1 MNEFYTRNVL
11 EAALLAAGKP
21 LQIAELGQLFDENT
35 RPKVDDIRATLEAL
49 AAEYSNRGLE
59 VKETAAGFR
68 IQVRREFASEISRLW
83 PERPARYSRALLETL
98 ALIAYRQPITRAEIE
113 AVRGVAVNPNIVKTV
128 IERNWVR
135 VVGHRDV
142 PGRPE
147 LLGTTREFLDYFGLR
162 SLDELPP
169 LAELKAMGDYN
180 LQLELPNA
188 GALGVEKVD
197 GDVEVEGTD
206 GVAVAVAGLLTSDVV
221 IEGEGAAAGV
231 AGGDTV
237 EAVGEVTAVGHAGE
251 EGGSDAVADANGAR
265 DEAAHNAVA
274 SSADGGEGDAA
285 HDSVADAAGKHDER
299 THNAAVQS
307 NGDASDSA
315 HDPVAD
321 ATGEHDEGTHD
332 AVVQAGGDASDSAH
346 DAVADAAG
354 EHDEGAHDAA
364 VQANG
369 DASDSA
375 LDAVADAAGVHDEG
389 AHRTAAQADSGAS
402 DGSRD
407 AVADAASVHDAVPV
421 AASGSEGAQ
430 DAVADGA
437 HDDSEADRTLT
448 SGNVSKHA
456 ADSDEADTSDSAIS
470 SESLDALDDAAD
482 DDSDEDELSA
492 DGHGSRELV
501 AAPRDI
507 DD

>member
-1 MNEFYTRNVL
+1 MNEFYTRNVV

-35 RPKVDDIRATLEAL
+35 RPKVDDIRATLDAL

-113 AVRGVAVNPNIVKTV
+113 SVRGVAVNPNIVKTV

-188 GALGVEKVD
+188 GALGVES
-197 GDVEVEGTD
+197 EGGE
-206 GVAVAVAGLLTSDVV
+206 GVVPAVAGLLTSDLAGAD
-221 IEGEGAAAGV
+221 GEAAATASTEADGEV
-231 AGGDTV
+231 AVVDVAVVEVTEVALDEVAQQADVGSTDV
-237 EAVGEVTAVGHAGE
+237 EAGAGH
-251 EGGSDAVADANGAR
+251 
-265 DEAAHNAVA
+265 
-274 SSADGGEGDAA
+274 
-285 HDSVADAAGKHDER
+285 
-299 THNAAVQS
+299 
-307 NGDASDSA
+307 
-315 HDPVAD
+315 
-321 ATGEHDEGTHD
+321 
-332 AVVQAGGDASDSAH
+332 
-346 DAVADAAG
+346 
-354 EHDEGAHDAA
+354 
-364 VQANG
+364 
-369 DASDSA
+369 
-375 LDAVADAAGVHDEG
+375 DAVADAAGVHDEAAPHAEARAESADGEVAHDAVATG
-389 AHRTAAQADSGAS
+389 AEGEDAH
-402 DGSRD
+402 D
-407 AVADAASVHDAVPV
+407 AVADAVGTHDAAKHHAVADANGAQVEGAHDAVV
-421 AASGSEGAQ
+421 DAVGEHDAATHH
-430 DAVADGA
+430 AVADANGAEGEGA
-437 HDDSEADRTLT
+437 HDAVVDAVGEHDAAAHQAVSSPNVDDIAADRTLS
-448 SGNVSKHA
+448 SGNASKHA
-456 ADSDEADTSDSAIS
+456 AESDDSDVSESAIA
-470 SESLDALDDAAD
+470 SESPDALEDAAD